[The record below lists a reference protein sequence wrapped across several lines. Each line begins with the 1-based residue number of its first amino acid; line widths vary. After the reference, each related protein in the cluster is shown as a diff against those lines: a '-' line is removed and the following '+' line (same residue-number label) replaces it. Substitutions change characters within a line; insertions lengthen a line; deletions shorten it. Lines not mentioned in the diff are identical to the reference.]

1 MKSRIVIAL
10 AGLAM
15 AGASGIAAGQ
25 DYGGKLA
32 MNAKEP
38 FGEYVTNEAGVAV
51 YMLEE
56 DKKGQSVCYEKCTE
70 VWPPY
75 VVGEPIKGAKL
86 DTIKRDDGQLQVTFN
101 DMPLYYYVKDE
112 GRAGSTEGHDVHDE
126 FGEWYL
132 VSPAG
137 KKVKG

>member
-1 MKSRIVIAL
+1 MKSRIAIAL
-10 AGLAM
+10 TGLAIIGVSSM
-15 AGASGIAAGQ
+15 VVAQ
-25 DYGGKLA
+25 EYGGKLA

-38 FGEYVTNEAGVAV
+38 FGEYLTDEAGRAL
-51 YMLEE
+51 YILEE

-70 VWPPY
+70 IWPPY
-75 VVGEPIKGAKL
+75 VVNEPIEDDMI
-86 DTIKRDDGQLQVTFN
+86 DTIKREDGNLQVTFN

-132 VSPAG
+132 VSPSG
-137 KKVKG
+137 KKIEG